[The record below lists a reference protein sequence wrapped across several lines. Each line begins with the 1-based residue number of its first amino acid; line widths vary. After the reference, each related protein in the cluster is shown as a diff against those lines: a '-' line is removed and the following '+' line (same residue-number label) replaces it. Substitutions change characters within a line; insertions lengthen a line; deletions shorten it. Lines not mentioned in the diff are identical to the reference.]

1 MVFLTEAGEYRDCF
15 TLQYVAGHGNIKDHD
30 APRTPRE
37 AAVHNLFARLAD
49 LQRPE
54 EHIACK
60 KSVQNP
66 VQLEMP
72 SQDEFV
78 KLLITGNLQ
87 NAEVVELADTPS

>member
-1 MVFLTEAGEYRDCF
+1 MSPDTV
-15 TLQYVAGHGNIKDHD
+15 TLKTTMRHE
-30 APRTPRE
+30 PR
-37 AAVHNLFARLAD
+37 VRLRSTTCLRGWAD
-49 LQRPE
+49 LQRRE